1 MDAVIMN
8 VQAIGRRA
16 WRLPVSVLCYA
27 ILAVMLVGFL
37 GQTAIQKI
45 LQFVR

>member
-1 MDAVIMN
+1 MDAVTSSF
-8 VQAIGRRA
+8 QAIGRRA

-37 GQTAIQKI
+37 SQTALQKT